1 MNEKQPLLACGPV
14 VIALA
19 VLCNMLWGSA
29 IPFINL
35 GYRLFDIP
43 SGETATQILFAGCRF
58 FLAGALTILFT
69 SMIQRRPVRPK
80 RANVHMVFKLGMLQ
94 TVAQYVLFYIGVAR
108 TVGVKGSIIQGL
120 NAFVSI
126 LIASYIFRSE
136 KMNMLKWIGGAVG
149 VAGIVVVN
157 LGGSFGGAM
166 TLTGEGFLFLSM
178 IAGACSAGAI
188 KYFAQKEDPVALS
201 GWQFMFGG
209 VVMACVGF
217 LLGGRLSPTGIGA
230 PAVLLYLAMVSAV
243 AYTVWSVLLKYNP
256 VSRIAP
262 FMFLQPIFG
271 VVLSLLLDPSAQVPL
286 LRYALA
292 LVLVCASIVII
303 GRGQLVKED

>member
-1 MNEKQPLLACGPV
+1 MNEKQPLLARGPV
-14 VIALA
+14 VVALA
-19 VLCNMLWGSA
+19 ILCNMLWGSA

-35 GYRLFDIP
+35 GYRLFGIP

-69 SMIQRRPVRPK
+69 SAIQRRLVCPK
-80 RANVHMVFKLGMLQ
+80 KANIHMVFKLGMLQ
-94 TVAQYVLFYIGVAR
+94 TVTQYVLFYIGVAH

-178 IAGACSAGAI
+178 IAGACSAGTI
-188 KYFAQKEDPVALS
+188 KYFARREDPVALS
-201 GWQFMFGG
+201 GWQFMLGG
-209 VVMACVGF
+209 AIMACAGF
-217 LLGGRLSPTGIGA
+217 LLGGRLRPNGFA
-230 PAVLLYLAMVSAV
+230 ALAVLLYLALVSAV
-243 AYTVWSVLLKYNP
+243 AYTIWSVLLKYNP

-271 VVLSLLLDPSAQVPL
+271 VVLSLILDPGTQVPL

-292 LVLVCASIVII
+292 LALVCASIVIV
-303 GRGQLVKED
+303 GRGQQVGED